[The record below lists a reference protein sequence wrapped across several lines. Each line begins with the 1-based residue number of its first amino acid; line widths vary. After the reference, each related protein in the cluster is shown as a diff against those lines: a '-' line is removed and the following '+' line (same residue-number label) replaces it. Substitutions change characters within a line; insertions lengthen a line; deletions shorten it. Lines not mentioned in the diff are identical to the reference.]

1 MKCKFCGKRIKKNSN
16 MCEYCGKEINEG
28 MNTEELIDAMPE
40 IRDEFDKIS
49 ELQEKEKKKE
59 EKKEK
64 RAQGRKKR
72 IIAAV
77 LIIAAILACVV
88 GGIYY
93 YNDKAGAGQPQEPV
107 LTTTAID
114 SQFQKSFAG
123 EGFTNLAILDAAS
136 AKEAI
141 NGAKA
146 TFNIQDVEKEYE
158 LEKEFSIGDSKIY
171 RFRQMY
177 EGIPV
182 FGGEIAIMADSA
194 GSAKAINIAYVETKG
209 LTTSYAIDEG
219 KASAAITEY
228 VNVMADDYSVVNG
241 VKISPISKAV
251 CNTDGK
257 AYLAYCANVS
267 GYNRNGEYIA
277 YNVFVDGI
285 SGNGICSVV
294 TSSYETETAETVT
307 EEEIEDSYIYKMIT
321 VNDKFKWND
330 DAVDTAKEDIKIS
343 DVTDGNA
350 SEYVMSIKKAVDDA
364 YAYFDNTFG
373 WKGLNGTGEE
383 FKVYINPNE
392 YVEENLPA
400 EKAMYT
406 NGSLMFFREDLAQGE
421 IDYNTVVHEYAHGV
435 IENIAAMCGTKQI
448 NENAAIAEGLA
459 DVFAELAE
467 AKLTGENPDWIHGV
481 RNLKVPD
488 MGYHI
493 STATAPQIISIQ
505 ECYEYS
511 TIVSHMAAYMSS
523 YIDIDTQNEIW
534 FKTMCLMTRHTD
546 FAEFAQILDAVVND
560 MYAYTKIDMEQY
572 SSIKTGI
579 EMLSASEQDFYAM
592 EHDEAEP
599 ELPSGEA
606 TAETETT
613 EE

>member
-28 MNTEELIDAMPE
+28 MDTNELIDAMPE

-49 ELQEKEKKKE
+49 ELQEKDKKKE

-64 RAQGRKKR
+64 RAKGKKKR
-72 IIAAV
+72 IVTAV
-77 LIIAAILACVV
+77 LIIIVILACVA
-88 GGIYY
+88 GGLYY
-93 YNDKAGAGQPQEPV
+93 YTNNGGTEEPTEPV

-123 EGFTNLAILDAAS
+123 EGFTNLAIFDAAS

-146 TFNIQDVEKEYE
+146 TFNIQDVEKEYA
-158 LEKEFSIGDSKIY
+158 LDREFTIGDSKIY

-182 FGGEIAIMADSA
+182 FGGEIVIMADAA
-194 GSAKAINIAYVETKG
+194 GSAKAVNVAYVETKG
-209 LTTSYAIDEG
+209 LTTSYGIDEG

-228 VNVMADDYSVVNG
+228 VNAMSDNYSVVNG
-241 VKISPISKAV
+241 VKVSPIEKSV
-251 CNTDGK
+251 CNTEGK

-285 SGNGICSVV
+285 SGNGICAVV
-294 TSSYETETAETVT
+294 TSSFETATAETVT
-307 EEEIEDSYIYKMIT
+307 EEEIEKSYIYNMLT

-330 DAVDTAKEDIKIS
+330 DTVDTAKEDIKIR

-350 SEYVMSIKKAVDDA
+350 SEYVISIKKAVDDA
-364 YAYFDNTFG
+364 YEYFDTAFG
-373 WKGLNGTGEE
+373 WKGLSGAGDE

-467 AKLTGENPDWIHGV
+467 AKITGEAPDWIHGV
-481 RNLKVPD
+481 RNLKIPD

-493 STATAPQIISIQ
+493 STADAPQILSIQ

-511 TIVSHMAAYMSS
+511 TIVSHMAAFMGN

-546 FAEFAQILDAVVND
+546 FAEFSKIFEAVVND
-560 MYAYTKIDMEQY
+560 MYAYGKIDLEQY
-572 SSIKTGI
+572 GSIKTGI
-579 EMLSASEQDFYAM
+579 EMLGASEEGFYSIEQEM
-592 EHDEAEP
+592 TEP
-599 ELPSGEA
+599 VEEEV
-606 TAETETT
+606 TEEIETT